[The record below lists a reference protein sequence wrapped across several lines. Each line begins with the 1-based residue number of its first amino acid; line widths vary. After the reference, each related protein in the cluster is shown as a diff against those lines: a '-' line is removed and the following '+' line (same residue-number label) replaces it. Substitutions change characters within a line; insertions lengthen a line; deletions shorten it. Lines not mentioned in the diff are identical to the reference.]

1 MAGKKTNLFIVI
13 SISVDS
19 VVIPDE
25 KFRHI
30 DPEGG
35 YEDPDEGFRAE
46 LAAMTGQAKVSI
58 NALPTKAYLE
68 ATIVP
73 TVMRGL
79 HEVCHARPDNPLEFL
94 AYYILKHNP
103 NRKHN
108 EEVMPSV
115 ATGGDA
121 AEKAAQ

>member
-1 MAGKKTNLFIVI
+1 MTT
-13 SISVDS
+13 
-19 VVIPDE
+19 IPDA

-46 LAAMTGQAKVSI
+46 LAAMTGQARVSI

-103 NRKHN
+103 NRKAGAGGADGLHN
-108 EEVMPSV
+108 EEGS
-115 ATGGDA
+115 AANGGDA
-121 AEKAAQ
+121 DAGKPQ